1 MTGQNSGQM
10 TKFFSMNDNRSTFC
24 NEKSAGFIQKMRNFL
39 SVLQEMDFERNEEK
53 VRKILED
60 DREFIRFPIPF
71 FFAGAPY
78 LAVYASVPAGVYHG
92 PLKRL

>member
-1 MTGQNSGQM
+1 
-10 TKFFSMNDNRSTFC
+10 MNDNRSTFC

-60 DREFIRFPIPF
+60 DREFIRFPIPIF
-71 FFAGAPY
+71 LFNFE
-78 LAVYASVPAGVYHG
+78 LIL
-92 PLKRL
+92 LKNNL